1 MDILYP
7 LIATL
12 LAYLIGSLSFAVIVS
27 KLFGLADPR
36 SYGSKNPGA
45 TNVLRSGSKPAAV
58 ITLILDALKGYVPV
72 ILVQIFGKQ
81 FGLGDG
87 TLALVALAAFLG
99 HVWPIFFKFK
109 GGKGVATAAG
119 VIFGIDWLLGLA
131 TLATFGILLF
141 FFRWVSLASMAAG
154 AFAPFFYLLGDRGP
168 WYTSKAVMFA
178 IFIMALILAIRHK
191 DNINRLAQGTEPK
204 LGAKK

>member
-1 MDILYP
+1 LDIVYS
-7 LIATL
+7 IAATV
-12 LAYLIGSLSFAVIVS
+12 LAYLIGSLSFAVLVS
-27 KLFGLADPR
+27 KGFGLSDPR
-36 SYGSKNPGA
+36 TYGSKNPGA
-45 TNVLRSGSKPAAV
+45 TNVLRSGSKKAAI

-72 ILVQIFGKQ
+72 ILVQIFGKD

-119 VIFGIDWLLGLA
+119 VIFGIDWLLGLGV
-131 TLATFGILLF
+131 LASFAILLF
-141 FFRWVSLASMAAG
+141 FFRWVSLASIAAA

-168 WYTSKAVMFA
+168 WYSSKAVMA
-178 IFIMALILAIRHK
+178 SIFVMALILAIRHRE
-191 DNINRLAQGTEPK
+191 NINRLLEGKEPK
-204 LGAKK
+204 LGEKK

>member
-1 MDILYP
+1 MDSLYP
-7 LIATL
+7 FIATL
-12 LAYLIGSLSFAVIVS
+12 LAYLVGSLSFAVIVS

-45 TNVLRSGSKPAAV
+45 TNVLRSGSKAAAI

-72 ILVQIFGKQ
+72 VLVQMFSKE
-81 FGLGDG
+81 FGLSDG
-87 TLALVALAAFLG
+87 TLAMVALAAFLG
-99 HVWPIFFKFK
+99 HVFPIFFKFK

-119 VIFGIDWLLGLA
+119 VLFGIDWLLGLGV
-131 TLATFGILLF
+131 LASFAILLF

-168 WYTSKAVMFA
+168 WYTSKTVMFS
-178 IFIMALILAIRHK
+178 IFIIALILALRHK
-191 DNINRLAQGTEPK
+191 DNINRLLAGTEPK

>member
-1 MDILYP
+1 LDLLYP
-7 LIATL
+7 IIATV
-12 LAYLIGSLSFAVIVS
+12 LAYLIGSLSFAVLVS
-27 KLFGLADPR
+27 KAFGLSDPR
-36 SYGSKNPGA
+36 TYGSKNPGA
-45 TNVLRSGSKPAAV
+45 TNVLRSGSKKAAI

-72 ILVQIFGKQ
+72 ILVQMFGKD

-87 TLALVALAAFLG
+87 TLAMVALAAFLG

-119 VIFGIDWLLGLA
+119 VIFGIDWLLGLSV
-131 TLATFGILLF
+131 LATFAILLF
-141 FFRWVSLASMAAG
+141 FFRWVSLASMAAA

-168 WYTSKAVMFA
+168 WYSSKAVMAA

-191 DNINRLAQGTEPK
+191 DNINRLLQGKEPK
-204 LGAKK
+204 LGEKK

>member
-1 MDILYP
+1 LDIVYSI
-7 LIATL
+7 IATA
-12 LAYLIGSLSFAVIVS
+12 LAYLIGSLSFAVLVS
-27 KLFGLADPR
+27 KAFGLSDPR
-36 SYGSKNPGA
+36 TYGSKNPGA
-45 TNVLRSGSKPAAV
+45 TNVLRSGSKKAAI

-72 ILVQIFGKQ
+72 ILVQIFGKD

-119 VIFGIDWLLGLA
+119 VIFGIDWLLGLGV
-131 TLATFGILLF
+131 LASFAVLLF
-141 FFRWVSLASMAAG
+141 FFRWVSLASIASAA
-154 AFAPFFYLLGDRGP
+154 FSPFFYLLGDRGP
-168 WYTSKAVMFA
+168 WYSSKAVMSS

-191 DNINRLAQGTEPK
+191 DNINRLLQGKEPK

>member
-1 MDILYP
+1 MDIFYP

-12 LAYLIGSLSFAVIVS
+12 LAYLTGSLSFAVIVS
-27 KLFGLADPR
+27 RIFGLADPR

-45 TNVLRSGSKPAAV
+45 TNVLRSGSKAAAV

-99 HVWPIFFKFK
+99 HVWPVFFKFK

-131 TLATFGILLF
+131 TLATFAILLF

-168 WYTSKAVMFA
+168 WYSSKVVMFS

-191 DNINRLAQGTEPK
+191 DNINRLLSGTEPK
-204 LGAKK
+204 LGVKK